1 MQTGLASLIIT
12 GLIVPLAAGATPAA
26 SVTPSPTPAPVTAGL
41 PGLQRELQC
50 VKTAIKEIGSRL
62 LDTPGSGSAV
72 SYTNGGFQVG
82 YEELPQ
88 IGRARVGDP
97 VFMCLIAIPKQCPP
111 GDARGRIYTVTD
123 LRTLESWTMT
133 DSSHACGGA

>member
-62 LDTPGSGSAV
+62 LDMPGSGSAV
-72 SYTNGGFQVG
+72 SYTNGGFSKSATRNCPRSAG
-82 YEELPQ
+82 P
-88 IGRARVGDP
+88 AS
-97 VFMCLIAIPKQCPP
+97 AILFSC
-111 GDARGRIYTVTD
+111 A
-123 LRTLESWTMT
+123 
-133 DSSHACGGA
+133 